1 MAGFVPQAG
10 DVVMARIPA
19 QSAGCNSRDVRVRV
33 RAVDLRPLYA
43 GWVWLVGDELSEG
56 NGRAGTVFLL
66 VEPDCLW
73 PSSTAAG

>member
-1 MAGFVPQAG
+1 MNGPSGNESDQLSLLFPIAALQH
-10 DVVMARIPA
+10 
-19 QSAGCNSRDVRVRV
+19 
-33 RAVDLRPLYA
+33 VDLRPLYA